1 MTTEYEIVIDVQSQ
15 TWERSSIYIEAET
28 KKEALKLF
36 HDDPWR
42 YEWHYGDVVDSEV
55 LNWEVDS
62 CKVWRSPLDKEDSND
77 A

>member
-1 MTTEYEIVIDVQSQ
+1 MTEYEIVVDVQSQ
-15 TWERSSIYIEAET
+15 TWETARIYIEAET
-28 KKEALKLF
+28 KEEALKLF
-36 HDDPWR
+36 HDDPWE
-42 YEWHYGDVVDSEV
+42 YDWDHWDTHDSEV